1 LSRGEKI
8 AESREERA
16 ILSLTFYN
24 SAILSVIGLAIVSD
38 IPRLKNALN
47 RRSLL
52 NNRRMRSLCKSVKK
66 NYKSVKKRGNW

>member
-47 RRSLL
+47 RRRLL
-52 NNRRMRSLCKSVKK
+52 NNRRRRSLCKNVKK
-66 NYKSVKKRGNW
+66 KRN